1 LFRRKRARP
10 GFVDVPEARVAF
22 RSGLVIDDDPYILAS
37 LKALSGTGFG

>member
-10 GFVDVPEARVAF
+10 GFVDAGVAF